1 MTAQLRA
8 TSGIDLLLICGRP
21 DPQVLEFK
29 LRKATSEDEAA
40 IAEVIAASVRGLAR
54 GIYDGR
60 QIEMSIRSVF
70 GVDQQLIADRTY
82 FVAEADHHIVGCGGW
97 SFRKTLYG
105 ASGYAHSREP
115 ELLDPASQAAKIR
128 AFFVH
133 PDAARKGIG
142 RAILTTCEK
151 EAQDAGFRSAEMM
164 ATLPGAPLYEAGGYL
179 RGESVSVPL
188 ENGIAIECIKMS
200 KTLV

>member
-1 MTAQLRA
+1 M
-8 TSGIDLLLICGRP
+8 
-21 DPQVLEFK
+21 LEFQ

-40 IAEVIAASVRGLAR
+40 IGEVIAASVRGLAK
-54 GIYDGR
+54 GIYDDR
-60 QIEMSIRSVF
+60 QIELSIRSVF
-70 GVDQQLIADRTY
+70 GVDHQLIADKTY
-82 FVAEADHHIVGCGGW
+82 FVAEANGSIVGCGGW

-115 ELLDPASQAAKIR
+115 EMLAPASEAAKIR

-133 PDAARKGIG
+133 PDAARNGIG
-142 RAILTTCEK
+142 RAILTACEN
-151 EAQDAGFRSAEMM
+151 EARVAGFHFAEMM
-164 ATLPGAPLYEAGGYL
+164 ATLPGVPLYEACGYD

-188 ENGIAIECIKMS
+188 ENSVAIECIKMS